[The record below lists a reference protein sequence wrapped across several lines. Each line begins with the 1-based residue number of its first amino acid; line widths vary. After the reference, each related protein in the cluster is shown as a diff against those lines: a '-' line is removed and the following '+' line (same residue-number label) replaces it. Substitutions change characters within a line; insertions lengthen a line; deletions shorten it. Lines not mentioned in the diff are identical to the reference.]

1 MAIILGPGGK
11 VYNIMLEVG
20 HWGVFFAGGWS
31 QFLMVHDITEANSLL
46 LRYEGNMVFT
56 VKVFETHGY
65 QREAK
70 HKENRVLQTST
81 LPTVSG
87 EKKPQDSRTSL
98 DQTSF
103 KKTYVYEI
111 GPPSWIEK
119 QINANTLKHR
129 LVLPN
134 AFCDAIGLLER
145 CTITLKTAS
154 NGSRSWQLH
163 GCPCKDRRYLLAQ
176 GWRRFCLEN
185 NLKEGDICTF
195 NVIESTTWHV
205 NITRLGS
212 VRAEMTA

>member
-1 MAIILGPGGK
+1 MG
-11 VYNIMLEVG
+11 
-20 HWGVFFAGGWS
+20 
-31 QFLMVHDITEANSLL
+31 D
-46 LRYEGNMVFT
+46 
-56 VKVFETHGY
+56 GY

-129 LVLPN
+129 LVL
-134 AFCDAIGLLER
+134 LLGCWNVARSHSRPRAMVADHGRYMVVHARIEGTCLHR
-145 CTITLKTAS
+145 VGG
-154 NGSRSWQLH
+154 GSAWRIISRKVTSAPLMSS
-163 GCPCKDRRYLLAQ
+163 KARR
-176 GWRRFCLEN
+176 GMS
-185 NLKEGDICTF
+185 ISP
-195 NVIESTTWHV
+195 V
-205 NITRLGS
+205 
-212 VRAEMTA
+212 